1 MDDAVPDKEFTDK
14 ELEYLVPYTLSRR
27 GEKTD
32 RVRWNPPRLP
42 EARQQHGIQAKDG
55 EMFLLVFEDV
65 NSDWEQFA
73 TLATDWTISV
83 DGSVYKRAVMIPF
96 EETHSEHRIHC
107 RTKEG
112 ILWVWNS
119 YQYRGTQGE
128 LIRWSCESF
137 AGMLVEELPNGY
149 RYRCNEGEDD
159 DDYDDLIF
167 RIERTGKVELP
178 RRGRRKREEESK
190 ETSKPGS

>member
-1 MDDAVPDKEFTDK
+1 MYDSVPYREFSDR
-14 ELEYLVPYTLSRR
+14 ELAYLLPYTLSRR
-27 GEKTD
+27 GDKTE
-32 RVRWNPPRLP
+32 RKIWNPPRISGV
-42 EARQQHGIQAKDG
+42 RQEHGINAKDG
-55 EMFLLVFEDV
+55 EIFLIFFEEA

-73 TLATDWTISV
+73 HIESDRTITI
-83 DGSVYKRAVMIPF
+83 DGTTYRRGVLLPYDETRA
-96 EETHSEHRIHC
+96 EHRIHC

-119 YQYRGTQGE
+119 YRYRTVQGSYR
-128 LIRWSCESF
+128 LDSCDNF

-149 RYRCNEGEDD
+149 RYRCNEGRDD
-159 DDYDDLIF
+159 DDYDDLVF

-178 RRGRRKREEESK
+178 RRGRRKREEGSK